1 MRIHFIAIGGSVMHN
16 LAISLAKQGHQITG
30 SDDQIVEPSR
40 SHLIEAGLLPDQ
52 LGWFSEKVTEDIDAV
67 ILGAHA
73 EANNPELEKAQELGL
88 KIYSFPEFIQEL
100 SQDKIRVVIA
110 GSYGKTTI
118 ASMVMHVMRFLGK
131 DFDYLVGAQLR
142 GFDKL
147 VDITKNN
154 KIIIIEGDEYVSS
167 KIDPKSKFLY
177 YKPNIAL
184 ISGIVWNE
192 FNSKI
197 SKEEYIKQFEDFI
210 DSIPPKGTLIY
221 NKEDAVLQKV
231 LQDTKDCKIN
241 RHGYKIP
248 DYTINKGVTYL
259 NTAEGDVPLQVFG
272 KHNLSNIAGAYTV
285 CEWLG
290 IKKKEFFDAIKS
302 FNTSIRYLEF
312 VASSEGSVVYQDYAY
327 NADKVRSSIHAVK
340 EQFPNQKLVTI
351 IELNSYDSLDSSFL
365 LQYADSMRESD
376 LSVVY
381 VNINSCKELNKNIE
395 SVPENIKKCFN
406 DPDLEVVVSLDGL
419 YSFLDGVKSRGYNL
433 LLMSLNNYN
442 GVNLSVLADRFFKD
456 F

>member
-16 LAISLAKQGHQITG
+16 LAISLAKQGHQVTG

-40 SHLIEAGLLPDQ
+40 SHLIEVGLLPDQ
-52 LGWFSEKVTEDIDAV
+52 LGWFADKVTEDIDAV

-73 EANNPELEKAQELGL
+73 KANNPELDRAQELGL

-100 SQDKIRVVIA
+100 SQDKTRVVIA

-118 ASMVMHVMRFLGK
+118 TSMVMHVMRFLGK

-167 KIDPKSKFLY
+167 KIDPKSKFLH

-197 SKEEYIKQFEDFI
+197 SREEYIKQFEDFI
-210 DSIPPKGTLIY
+210 ETIPSKGTLIY
-221 NKEDAVLQKV
+221 NKEDAVLQGV

-259 NTAEGDVPLQVFG
+259 NTPDGDVPLQVFG
-272 KHNLSNIAGAYTV
+272 KNNLSNIAGAYTV

-351 IELNSYDSLDSSFL
+351 IELNSYDSLDPSFL
-365 LQYADSMRESD
+365 LQYANSMHESD

-381 VNINSCKELNKNIE
+381 VNMNSCKELNKDIE
-395 SVPENIKKCFN
+395 SVPNNIRSSFN
-406 DPDLEVVVSLDGL
+406 DIDLEVVVSLDGL

-442 GVNLSVLADRFFKD
+442 GVNLSALADRFFTD

>member
-16 LAISLAKQGHQITG
+16 LAISLAKQGHQVTG

-40 SHLIEAGLLPDQ
+40 SHLIEAGLLPNQ
-52 LGWFSEKVTEDIDAV
+52 LGWFEEKVTEDIDAV

-73 EANNPELEKAQELGL
+73 QADNPELRRAQELGL

-118 ASMVMHVMRFLGK
+118 TSMVMHVMRFLGK
-131 DFDYLVGAQLR
+131 EFDYLVGAQLR

-147 VDITKNN
+147 VDITKHN

-197 SKEEYIKQFEDFI
+197 SQEEYIKQFEDFI

-221 NKEDAVLQKV
+221 NKEDVVLQKV

-248 DYTINKGVTYL
+248 DYTINKGVTYI
-259 NTAEGDVPLQVFG
+259 NTPDGDVPLQVFG
-272 KHNLSNIAGAYTV
+272 KHKPEYTPHVDTGDYIIIINAADIAVTGGRV
-285 CEWLG
+285 C
-290 IKKKEFFDAIKS
+290 AIMM
-302 FNTSIRYLEF
+302 NR
-312 VASSEGSVVYQDYAY
+312 
-327 NADKVRSSIHAVK
+327 
-340 EQFPNQKLVTI
+340 
-351 IELNSYDSLDSSFL
+351 
-365 LQYADSMRESD
+365 
-376 LSVVY
+376 
-381 VNINSCKELNKNIE
+381 
-395 SVPENIKKCFN
+395 
-406 DPDLEVVVSLDGL
+406 
-419 YSFLDGVKSRGYNL
+419 
-433 LLMSLNNYN
+433 
-442 GVNLSVLADRFFKD
+442 
-456 F
+456 